1 MKRSGDYSFQELFG
15 REGERGD
22 HEPSYESGGASH
34 QIPSEMI
41 GGIPCLIINWF
52 LYARKMYI

>member
-34 QIPSEMI
+34 QISSEMI
-41 GGIPCLIINWF
+41 GGIPCLIIN
-52 LYARKMYI
+52 